1 MICEKPEDIKYGI
14 VTDSHAEVF
23 ICYQNVILHL
33 FTFHFFLHILLS
45 AIGLVAL
52 LQKKGDDFSEETN
65 KEFVKVCLKFERTD
79 VLITEFSKFK
89 LRMGAWT
96 TPATLEM

>member
-1 MICEKPEDIKYGI
+1 MSIY
-14 VTDSHAEVF
+14 F
-23 ICYQNVILHL
+23 VISVIHTL
-33 FTFHFFLHILLS
+33 TFHSLPHFSLL

-65 KEFVKVCLKFERTD
+65 KEFVKVCLKFDRTD

-96 TPATLEM
+96 TPATLEK